1 MRERFMSGDDEGS
14 EDVDDEDAGVERDV
28 EMPWNIQT
36 MVCRVWDRSLRCHSQ
51 WWGEGGS
58 SLGCATVLLAKLLK
72 AAEEGLMQS
81 GTRLEFNC
89 S

>member
-1 MRERFMSGDDEGS
+1 MSSDDDDEGGS
-14 EDVDDEDAGVERDV
+14 EDVDEDAGVERDDV

-36 MVCRVWDRSLRCHSQ
+36 MVCLVCDRSLRCHSQ
-51 WWGEGGS
+51 WCGEGGS
-58 SLGCATVLLAKLLK
+58 SLGCATVLLAKLLN
-72 AAEEGLMQS
+72 AADDGLMQS

>member
-1 MRERFMSGDDEGS
+1 MSDDDEGS
-14 EDVDDEDAGVERDV
+14 EDADEAGVERDDV
-28 EMPWNIQT
+28 EMPWMIQT
-36 MVCRVWDRSLRCHSQ
+36 MVCLARDLPCLLCHSQ

-58 SLGCATVLLAKLLK
+58 SLGWATVLLAKLLN
-72 AAEEGLMQS
+72 AAEEGLIHS